1 MINKRNVF
9 LYGIFLLP
17 TALPAQQV
25 YVDNNT
31 AMTMVKDTRLVLNNT
46 SFACNGSFYPDTS
59 TVIFAGDANGGTPA
73 IGGAK
78 QIGFYNLSINRT
90 SGDVGLN
97 GQVNVYNTLQMING
111 NLLLNGYNLDLGT
124 TGVLAGE
131 KEQSRVTGSGYIQ
144 ASRVLN
150 TAQSVNV
157 GNLGAFISSTTVLG
171 TTNVL
176 RTHTPQVLPGG
187 TSSIAR
193 SYMIFH
199 YLDGEGRVATTS
211 PSSIPGASFSV
222 SFHYLNAELNGL
234 SKTALNTWNNYIGT
248 WTFLGKSKEDTA
260 GNLITKTGLGA
271 LSGTYNIGLPPGSGA
286 RSPDE
291 EPKFSQTTGSLQ
303 LFPNPAHDRCTLV
316 LNAKNESKDVI
327 SLYGPS
333 GNVLQQKHVQLHSG
347 SNSIDWDL
355 SSYAGGIYYLRS
367 ENNLFKSV
375 MITRL

>member
-1 MINKRNVF
+1 MINKRNAF
-9 LYGIFLLP
+9 LYGLFLLP
-17 TALPAQQV
+17 AALSAQQV

-31 AMTMVKDTRLVLNNT
+31 AMTLVRGTRLVLNNT

-59 TVIFAGDANGGTPA
+59 TVIFAGEAAGGTPA

-78 QIGFYNLSINRT
+78 QIGFYNLSISRT

-97 GQVNVYNTLQMING
+97 GQVSVYKTLNMING

-150 TAQSVNV
+150 APQSVNV
-157 GNLGAFISSTTVLG
+157 GNLGAFISSTTVMG

-176 RTHTPQVLPGG
+176 RTHTPQALPGG
-187 TSSIAR
+187 ASSIAR

-234 SKTALNTWNNYIGT
+234 SKTALNIWNNYIGT
-248 WTFLGKSKEDTA
+248 WTFLGKTKEDTA
-260 GNLITKTGLGA
+260 GNLITKSLLGS
-271 LSGTYNIGLPPGSGA
+271 LSGTYNIGLPSGSGA
-286 RSPDE
+286 RAPKE
-291 EPKFSQTTGSLQ
+291 EPMAQSAGSLQ

-316 LNAKNESKDVI
+316 LNAKNERNDVI

-355 SSYAGGIYYLRS
+355 SSYAAGIYYLRS
-367 ENNLFKSV
+367 ENNAFKSI